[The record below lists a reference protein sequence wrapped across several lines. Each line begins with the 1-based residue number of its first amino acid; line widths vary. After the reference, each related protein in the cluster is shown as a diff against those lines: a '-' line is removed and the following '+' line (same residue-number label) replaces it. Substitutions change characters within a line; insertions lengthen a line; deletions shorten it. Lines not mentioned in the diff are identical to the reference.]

1 MSVVGLA
8 RTFAFHRSSGTRFCI
23 QSRGATLIALV
34 LGVTVERC
42 GTIFQV
48 RGIGVT
54 KVARQ
59 APELERLI
67 REAALDE
74 TLAETFPASD
84 PLSTLPNPRDESVL
98 DLRSSEPEPV
108 ESDSEGRLSRSV
120 MIE

>member
-1 MSVVGLA
+1 ML
-8 RTFAFHRSSGTRFCI
+8 
-23 QSRGATLIALV
+23 ALV
-34 LGVTVERC
+34 LGGTVQRC

-48 RGIGVT
+48 GGIRVT
-54 KVARQ
+54 NVARQ

-108 ESDSEGRLSRSV
+108 ESHSEVRRSRPL
-120 MIE
+120 